1 MSSLAFSCLRK
12 YIKFLRETEYCGR
25 NLAFLRPYLS
35 EMQNTSGVVL
45 MSYSAF
51 KSNPP
56 NEFKVNKEG
65 SDSIR
70 LPNNSLVTIIS
81 DKEEFTN
88 TEKTNMVKTISDLEA
103 FRSQILNRPLLLLVT
118 CGKHVPHGQ
127 RYATQILHS

>member
-1 MSSLAFSCLRK
+1 
-12 YIKFLRETEYCGR
+12 
-25 NLAFLRPYLS
+25 
-35 EMQNTSGVVL
+35 

-70 LPNNSLVTIIS
+70 LPNNSLLTIIS

-88 TEKTNMVKTISDLEA
+88 TAKTNVVKTIGDLEA

>member
-1 MSSLAFSCLRK
+1 
-12 YIKFLRETEYCGR
+12 
-25 NLAFLRPYLS
+25 
-35 EMQNTSGVVL
+35 MQNTSGVVL
-45 MSYSAF
+45 ISYSDF

-65 SDSIR
+65 ADSIL

-88 TEKTNMVKTISDLEA
+88 SAKTNIVKTISDLEA
-103 FRSQILNRPLLLLVT
+103 FRSQIFNRPLLLLVT

-127 RYATQILHS
+127 RYVS